1 MTYLSFFFCDGKRL
15 NPRTS
20 MSTFTCRFLHVHCT
34 DAAIY
39 FSLVFILFDDDSG
52 LDGRSGELPFFDGY
66 YVG

>member
-1 MTYLSFFFCDGKRL
+1 MGRG
-15 NPRTS
+15 
-20 MSTFTCRFLHVHCT
+20 STQEPPCRNLHVGFLHVHCT

-52 LDGRSGELPFFDGY
+52 LDGHSGELPLFEGY